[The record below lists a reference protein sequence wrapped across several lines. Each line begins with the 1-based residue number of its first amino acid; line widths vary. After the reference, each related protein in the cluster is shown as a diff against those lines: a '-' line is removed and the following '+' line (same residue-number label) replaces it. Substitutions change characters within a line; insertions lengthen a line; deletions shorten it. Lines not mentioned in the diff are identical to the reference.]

1 MYAYAKHDY
10 GVCGNV
16 VGVCVMCLR
25 VRIELKGSVGANIG
39 YMLVKG
45 KQCARGVRIDWV
57 VYLGMPYDQKT
68 H

>member
-1 MYAYAKHDY
+1 
-10 GVCGNV
+10 
-16 VGVCVMCLR
+16 MCLR